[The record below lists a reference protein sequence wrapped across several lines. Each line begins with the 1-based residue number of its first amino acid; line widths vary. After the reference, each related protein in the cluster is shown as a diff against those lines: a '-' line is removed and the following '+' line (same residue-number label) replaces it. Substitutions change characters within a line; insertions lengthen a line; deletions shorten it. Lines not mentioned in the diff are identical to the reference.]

1 MMKTKI
7 SNKTAKVHEVFV
19 SRQGE
24 GLCVGEKQIF
34 FRFSRCNMACNY
46 CDTDNSVGQT
56 QSVNEILSIL
66 ERSYWQEEGITGL
79 SLTGGEPLLYPEM
92 IAEISTWAR
101 SMKLRIFLETNGT
114 LPQAL
119 ALVAH
124 AVDVVSMDIKLP
136 SVSATPVY
144 WKEHAAFLKTML
156 DLKKESYLKM
166 VVSESI
172 CLNEFDKAVELVAE
186 QNAELPLFLQPVTP
200 IREVKPISSEK
211 IKFLQER
218 ASAKLWDVRIQPQ
231 WHKYWGVR

>member
-1 MMKTKI
+1 MKTKI
-7 SNKTAKVHEVFV
+7 LSKTAKVHEVFV

-24 GLCVGEKQIF
+24 GLFVGEKQIF
-34 FRFSRCNMACNY
+34 FRFSRCNMVCNY

-56 QSVNEILSIL
+56 QSVGEILSLL
-66 ERSYWQEEGITGL
+66 EKNYWQEEGVTGL

-92 IAEISTWAR
+92 IAEISGWAR
-101 SMKLRIFLETNGT
+101 SMGLRIFLETNGT

-136 SVSATPVY
+136 SVSATPAY
-144 WKEHAAFLKTML
+144 WKEHQAFLKTML
-156 DLKKESYLKM
+156 DLKKESYLKI
-166 VVSESI
+166 VVSEEV
-172 CLNEFDKAVELVAE
+172 CLKEFDLAVELVAE
-186 QNAELPLFLQPVTP
+186 QSAELPLFLQPVTP

-218 ASAKLWDVRIQPQ
+218 ALSQLWDVRIQPQ